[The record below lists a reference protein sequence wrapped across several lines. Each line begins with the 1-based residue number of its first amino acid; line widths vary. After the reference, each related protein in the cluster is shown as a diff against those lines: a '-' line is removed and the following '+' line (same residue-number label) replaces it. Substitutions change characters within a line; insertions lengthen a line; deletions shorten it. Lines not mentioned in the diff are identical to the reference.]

1 MLGLIIGFLIS
12 ETTDLSVIVNVCLGA
27 AIALGMSGISSAYVS
42 ESAERKR
49 ALLKLEEAMIE
60 DLHDSAHGEAA
71 REVPILIA
79 LVNGCAPLIM
89 SLLILTPLFLANAG
103 FPAIPGGYRG
113 VTTYFSAW
121 RVSGP
126 DIRRLLVTQRD
137 TYPAGR
143 ACYRYVHLSTDRVLK
158 LTDPA
163 PRARLRYHRVI
174 RGWPRPLTVR

>member
-103 FPAIPGGYRG
+103 FQLALSPLYPRYTWRLSWRYYLFFCLACFWARYPASPGYAAGY
-113 VTTYFSAW
+113 VPCWS
-121 RVSGP
+121 
-126 DIRRLLVTQRD
+126 RLL
-137 TYPAGR
+137 P
-143 ACYRYVHLSTDRVLK
+143 
-158 LTDPA
+158 
-163 PRARLRYHRVI
+163 LRSSIY
-174 RGWPRPLTVR
+174 